1 MGQKRLADL
10 LKQSKTMQINQ
21 QFFLG
26 MDVSKEWVDLAL
38 MKVENH
44 QKGPLQCSRFD
55 NTASGM
61 EQMQEWLQGHQVS
74 FDEHSLLVV
83 ENTGV
88 YHRRI
93 WQWCTEKGLPLVIGN
108 AAQIKW
114 SLGIVRGKSDLID
127 ARRLCAYA
135 YKEREELKATPLH
148 SAKLT
153 ALRDLLTARSR
164 LKQQAA
170 GIKVYLGELKATTT
184 AELHAVLETA
194 HGAVLQGIAASLKA
208 VEEQICAAL
217 AADAALQQNYQLL
230 TSVPGIG
237 HLTAVYLLCCTH
249 NFALKPSGK
258 QLASYAG
265 VAPFGST
272 SGKSIK
278 GKDRV
283 HPMANKEL
291 KRLLHLG
298 ALSAIKNNGEFKE
311 YYRRKTSQ
319 GKHAL
324 SVLNAIKNKLALRA
338 AAVVMKQ
345 KPYTPNNEKLAQR
358 A

>member
-1 MGQKRLADL
+1 MQRDQK
-10 LKQSKTMQINQ
+10 
-21 QFFLG
+21 FFMG

-38 MKVENH
+38 LRVVNH
-44 QKGPLQCSRFD
+44 QKGPMVCARFD
-55 NTASGM
+55 NNGAGM
-61 EQMQEWLQGHQVS
+61 EALDSWLRAQGVS

-93 WQWCTEKGLPLVIGN
+93 WQWCTEQGLPLHIGN

-114 SLGIVRGKSDLID
+114 SLGIARGKSDGVD

-135 YKEREELKATPLH
+135 YKERDELKPTPLH
-148 SAKLT
+148 NAALT
-153 ALRDLLTARSR
+153 ALRDLLRARSR
-164 LKQQAA
+164 LKQQA
-170 GIKVYLGELKATTT
+170 GSINVYLGELKGTTT
-184 AELHAVLETA
+184 AELYQVMEAAHQAVVEGL
-194 HGAVLQGIAASLKA
+194 AASLKA
-208 VEEQICAAL
+208 VEAQIKAAV
-217 AADAALQQNYQLL
+217 AADDALQQNYKLL

-265 VAPFGST
+265 VAPFCYQ

-298 ALSAIKNNGEFKE
+298 ALSAIRYPGEFKA
-311 YYRRKTSQ
+311 YYERKTSE
-319 GKHAL
+319 GKHTL
-324 SVLNAIKNKLALRA
+324 CVLNAIKNKLALRA
-338 AAVVMKQ
+338 VAVVMKQ
-345 KPYTPNNEKLAQR
+345 KSYTPNNEKIAQC

>member
-1 MGQKRLADL
+1 M
-10 LKQSKTMQINQ
+10 
-21 QFFLG
+21 G
-26 MDVSKEWVDLAL
+26 MDVSKEWVDVAL
-38 MKVENH
+38 MKVANH
-44 QKGPLQCSRFD
+44 QKGSMTCQRFD
-55 NTASGM
+55 NTAPGM
-61 EQMQEWLQGHQVS
+61 QQLDQWLQGQGVS
-74 FDEHSLLVV
+74 FDQRSLLVV

-93 WQWCTEKGLPLVIGN
+93 WQWCTEKGLPLHIGN

-114 SLGIVRGKSDLID
+114 SLGIARGKSDGVD

-135 YKEREELKATPLH
+135 YKEGEELTATPLH

-153 ALRDLLTARSR
+153 ALRDLLRARSR
-164 LKQQAA
+164 LKQQA
-170 GIKVYLGELKATTT
+170 GSIKVYLGELKATTT
-184 AELHAVLETA
+184 AEFYQVMQAAHQPVLE
-194 HGAVLQGIAASLKA
+194 GLAASLKA
-208 VEEQICAAL
+208 VEAQIKAAV
-217 AADAALQQNYQLL
+217 ASDDALLQNYQLL

-265 VAPFGST
+265 VAPFGYQ

-298 ALSAIKNNGEFKE
+298 ALSAIRYPGEFKA
-311 YYRRKTSQ
+311 YYERKTSQ
-319 GKHAL
+319 GKHPL

-338 AAVVMKQ
+338 AAVVIKQ
-345 KPYTPNNEKLAQR
+345 KSYTPNNEKIAQC

>member
-1 MGQKRLADL
+1 M
-10 LKQSKTMQINQ
+10 
-21 QFFLG
+21 G

-38 MKVENH
+38 MKVANH
-44 QKGPLQCSRFD
+44 QKDTMTCHRFD
-55 NTASGM
+55 NTAPGM
-61 EQMQEWLQGHQVS
+61 EQMDSWLQAQGVS
-74 FDEHSLLVV
+74 FDQHSLLVV

-93 WQWCTEKGLPLVIGN
+93 WQWCTEKGLPLHIGN
-108 AAQIKW
+108 AARIKW
-114 SLGIVRGKSDLID
+114 SLGIARGKSDGVD
-127 ARRLCAYA
+127 SRRLCAYA
-135 YKEREELKATPLH
+135 YKERDELTATPLH
-148 SAKLT
+148 SAALT
-153 ALRDLLTARSR
+153 ALRDLLRARSR
-164 LKQQAA
+164 LKQQATS
-170 GIKVYLGELKATTT
+170 IKVYLGELKGTTT
-184 AELHAVLETA
+184 AELYQ
-194 HGAVLQGIAASLKA
+194 VLQAAHQALVEGLTASLKA
-208 VEEQICAAL
+208 VEAQIKAAV
-217 AADAALQQNYQLL
+217 ASDDALRQNYQLL

-265 VAPFGST
+265 VAPFGYQ

-298 ALSAIKNNGEFKE
+298 ALSAIRYPGEFKA
-311 YYRRKTSQ
+311 YYERKTSE
-319 GKHAL
+319 GKHPL

-338 AAVVMKQ
+338 AAVVIKQ
-345 KPYTPNNEKLAQR
+345 KSYTPNNEKIAQC

>member
-1 MGQKRLADL
+1 MQTDQK
-10 LKQSKTMQINQ
+10 
-21 QFFLG
+21 FFLG
-26 MDVSKEWVDLAL
+26 MDVSKEWVDLAV
-38 MKVENH
+38 MKVVNH
-44 QKGPLQCSRFD
+44 QKGPMACSRFD
-55 NTASGM
+55 NTAPGM
-61 EQMQEWLQGHQVS
+61 EQMQEWLQGHQVC
-74 FDEHSLLVV
+74 FDERSLLVI

-114 SLGIVRGKSDLID
+114 SLGIVRGKSDEVD

-135 YKEREELKATPLH
+135 YKEREDLKPTPLH
-148 SAKLT
+148 AAELVQLK
-153 ALRDLLTARSR
+153 DLLTARSR
-164 LKQQAA
+164 LKQQA
-170 GIKVYLGELKATTT
+170 GSIKVYLGELKGTTT
-184 AELHAVLETA
+184 AELHAVLEAA
-194 HGAVLQGIAASLKA
+194 HRAVLQGIRDSIKA
-208 VEEQICAAL
+208 VEAQIKVAL
-217 AADAALQQNYQLL
+217 GADAALQQNYTLL

-249 NFALKPSGK
+249 NFVLRPSGK

-265 VAPFGST
+265 VAPFGSR

-278 GKDRV
+278 RPDRV

-298 ALSAIKNNGEFKE
+298 ALAVIRTCPEFK
-311 YYRRKTSQ
+311 YYYQRKCGE

-324 SVLNAIKNKLALRA
+324 LVLNAIRNKIALRA
-338 AAVVMKQ
+338 AAVVIKQ
-345 KPYTPNNEKLAQR
+345 KPYASNQEQR
-358 A
+358 AQCA